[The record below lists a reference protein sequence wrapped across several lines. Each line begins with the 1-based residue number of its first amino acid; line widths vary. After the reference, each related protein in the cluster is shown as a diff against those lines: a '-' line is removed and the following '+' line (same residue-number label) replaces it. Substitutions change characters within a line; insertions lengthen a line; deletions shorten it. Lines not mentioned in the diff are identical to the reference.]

1 MFVLFVE
8 KYKILELH
16 YYFNRN
22 YISTFIKMHRQVQ
35 GSGNVFV
42 DEHNEYKVKKFHQEK
57 VLRARMQGD
66 LKLSQTMY
74 DPQVFV
80 LGTP

>member
-1 MFVLFVE
+1 
-8 KYKILELH
+8 
-16 YYFNRN
+16 
-22 YISTFIKMHRQVQ
+22 MHRQVQ